1 MKTPFPGMD
10 PYLEN
15 PIIWQDVHNRLI
27 AAIADAISPIVAPRY
42 YVALERR
49 AYLLTPDDVVF
60 VGRPDIAL
68 VSKGQPVL
76 PATAPVF
83 NGVLEVEVPMNDEV
97 GEDYLEIHEVRTGK
111 LVTLLEVLSP
121 TNKIHPEGR
130 EQYEAKRAQVMLTR
144 TNLVEIDLL
153 RAGEPMAVVGRA
165 SRSDYRILI
174 SRGHQRPRAQ
184 LYFFNLRQ
192 PIPQFPLP
200 LMPHEA
206 EPLVDLNTILHQLYT
221 RARYDLRLDYSQP
234 PVPPLSSQD
243 ADWAATLE
251 YPPSPFA

>member
-1 MKTPFPGMD
+1 MNTPFPGMD
-10 PYLEN
+10 PYLEH
-15 PIIWQDVHNRLI
+15 PALWQDVHNRLI
-27 AAIADAISPIVAPRY
+27 AAIADAVAPIVAPRY

-60 VGRPDIAL
+60 VGRPNIAL
-68 VSKGQPVL
+68 VTKGQPWL
-76 PATAPVF
+76 TATAPEY
-83 NGVLEVEVPMNDEV
+83 NGVLDVEVPMNDEI

-121 TNKIHPEGR
+121 TNKLHQEGR
-130 EQYEAKRAQVMLTR
+130 EQYEAKRAQVLLTR
-144 TNLVEIDLL
+144 TNLVKIDLL

-165 SRSDYRILI
+165 ARSDYRILI

-200 LMPHEA
+200 LLPHEA
-206 EPLVDLNTILHQLYT
+206 EPLIDLNTILHDLYR
-221 RARYDLRLDYSQP
+221 RARFDLRLDYTQP
-234 PVPPLSSQD
+234 PVPPLFPED
-243 ADWAATLE
+243 ADWAATLD
-251 YPPSPFA
+251 YPPAF